1 MNNTREL
8 EREIARLESVNDHM
22 ETEIHQLH
30 YLLQEVGFEGGLATL
45 KDVATAFVE
54 DGMEIA

>member
-22 ETEIHQLH
+22 ETEIHH